1 MASVR
6 KTRLSP
12 YWQAV
17 LTLKDGTRTNRSTKQ
32 IDKAKANEV
41 ALEMQRT
48 INAALKGSLSQEKLL
63 RTFHA
68 LLNRIGEQPLSK
80 TPKTSGLLRG
90 QYTEEDMLKELRQ
103 RLRREKLEVN

>member
-17 LTLKDGTRTNRSTKQ
+17 LTIKDGTRTNRSTKQ
-32 IDKAKANEV
+32 TDKSKANEV
-41 ALEMQRT
+41 AREMQRT
-48 INAALKGSLSQEKLL
+48 INAALNGSLSQEKLL
-63 RTFHA
+63 RTFQA
-68 LLNRIGEQPLSK
+68 LLNRIGEQPLLK
-80 TPKTSGLLRG
+80 TPKRSGLLRE

-103 RLRREKLEVN
+103 RFRRGK